1 MDAQRSLD
9 KGAFKPM
16 NAHALGVQVSAV
28 PYLPTISQGKA
39 PQAPSVIVS
48 DSLQCRMISTP
59 YPLIHWPPGAVE
71 QAARWRS
78 EAGLPAPATVEFAD
92 DRTSADAA
100 YRRMEAGTALLWRG
114 DWVNA
119 RHLMEALGKRADRRF
134 GAAPGKP
141 AKTAAE
147 AFARHRQTQGERAT
161 LLARLLVPVAGDF
174 SVPLRRAQETGPAC
188 RAVWGEPEGVASVVA
203 LRELLAVISA
213 YEWRKKGIPVPAV
226 EGRIYPHYG
235 VFSPVRGEYVD
246 LVAQAP
252 LPAACELAFDIGT
265 GSGIIAAVLAR
276 RGVAQVVATDMDER
290 ALACAAE
297 NVQKLG
303 LAAAVQLQKT
313 DLFPAGRA
321 PLVVCN
327 PPWVPAQP
335 SSPIEYA
342 VYDPDSRMLRGFL
355 AGLAAHLAPAGE
367 GWLIISDL
375 AEHLGL
381 RSRQALLDW
390 IAAGRLQVLGRLD
403 TRPKHP
409 KTRDASD
416 PLHAARTAEVT
427 SLWRLGPADAQDEQ
441 I

>member
-1 MDAQRSLD
+1 
-9 KGAFKPM
+9 M
-16 NAHALGVQVSAV
+16 NATLEWSEAGQIQRVV
-28 PYLPTISQGKA
+28 
-39 PQAPSVIVS
+39 
-48 DSLQCRMISTP
+48 
-59 YPLIHWPPGAVE
+59 
-71 QAARWRS
+71 WRS
-78 EAGLPAPATVEFAD
+78 EAALPAPSAIAIAD

-100 YRRMEAGTALLWRG
+100 YRQMEAGTALLWRG

-119 RHLMEALGKRADRRF
+119 RHLMEALSKRADRRF
-134 GAAPGKP
+134 GAGRGKP

-147 AFARHRQTQGERAT
+147 AFARHRQTQGERAA

-174 SVPLRRAQETGPAC
+174 SVPLRRAQETVDAC
-188 RAVWGEPEGVASVVA
+188 RAAWGEPDGTASVVA

-246 LVAQAP
+246 LVARAP
-252 LPAACELAFDIGT
+252 LPADCARAFDIGT
-265 GSGIIAAVLAR
+265 GSGIIAAILAR
-276 RGVAQVVATDMDER
+276 RGVTQVVATDMDDR
-290 ALACAAE
+290 ALACATE

-303 LAAAVQLQKT
+303 LAAAVQLQKA

-321 PLVVCN
+321 PLVACN

-335 SSPIEYA
+335 SSLIEYA

-355 AGLAAHLAPAGE
+355 GGLAAHLTPGGE

-381 RSRQALLDW
+381 RSREELQGW
-390 IAAGRLQVLGRLD
+390 IAAGGLQVLGRLD
-403 TRPKHP
+403 TRPQHP

-416 PLHAARTAEVT
+416 PLHAARAAEVT
-427 SLWRLGPADAQDEQ
+427 SLWRLGAVGSIGA
-441 I
+441 